1 MHLAITD
8 KIPNRNKL
16 VPEFVLSLLLVNRL
30 REEYMYIWTMRRA
43 CEIEAVSSC
52 VDDANFVSHNDYCS
66 NICVI
71 MRLGLVLTKYIVC
84 ALVYLELFKMTRCH
98 KNVLSTRIFL

>member
-30 REEYMYIWTMRRA
+30 REEYYVHMDH
-43 CEIEAVSSC
+43 EKSV
-52 VDDANFVSHNDYCS
+52 
-66 NICVI
+66 
-71 MRLGLVLTKYIVC
+71 
-84 ALVYLELFKMTRCH
+84 
-98 KNVLSTRIFL
+98 